1 MGAKR
6 KRTPRELTRRTLA
19 VIVAAGFTALALWL
33 SLRGVDWGAVGKALA
48 GADYLLV
55 AAAVA
60 LSLFGVN
67 VLGLRWRILL
77 APRIR
82 PSLGRLFRWNILSQ
96 FANIAIPAR
105 TNELL
110 RVWLTSVEGGTA
122 AGFALGAI
130 AVERVFDFAVF
141 AAALIAGPAV
151 FGLGKGIFPTFAG
164 FAVGALAVASLAV
177 LVGLVLRPAVFL
189 RMAELLSRILP
200 SRWRAKVNAFL
211 GHAADA
217 FTPLRDIRVS
227 AAVFLYT
234 AFLLFLQ
241 LVMMV
246 IMFRAFHLDLSF
258 GAALFTTFAR
268 SVANI
273 PPAAPGRI
281 GIFEVSIIAAL
292 AAFGIPRSEALGL
305 AIVLHLVAHIPRI
318 ALGAI
323 FLSVEP
329 VPIFAP
335 SRVMKDIGASRDA
348 DAGGGLRPEGDPPR
362 PRPIP

>member
-1 MGAKR
+1 MSDKE
-6 KRTPRELTRRTLA
+6 KLTPRERTRRTLA
-19 VIVAAGFTALALWL
+19 VLVASGFTALALWI
-33 SLRGVDWGAVGKALA
+33 SLRGVDWKAVGKALA

-55 AAAVA
+55 AAALA

-67 VLGLRWRILL
+67 VLGWRWRILL

-96 FANIAIPAR
+96 FANIVVPAR

-122 AGFALGAI
+122 AGFALGTI

-151 FGLGKGIFPTFAG
+151 FGLGKGIFPPAAG
-164 FAVGALAVASLAV
+164 IAVGALALASLAV
-177 LVGLVLRPAVFL
+177 LVGLVVRPALFL
-189 RMAELLSRILP
+189 KMAEIVSRILP
-200 SRWRAKVNAFL
+200 SPWRAKVNAFL

-217 FTPLRDIRVS
+217 FAPLRDVRVA
-227 AAVFLYT
+227 AAVSLYT
-234 AFLLFLQ
+234 VFLLFLQ

-268 SVANI
+268 SIANI

-292 AAFGIPRSEALGL
+292 AAYGVPRSEALGL

-323 FLSVEP
+323 FLSIEP

-335 SRVMKDIGASRDA
+335 SRVIKDVRASGDA
-348 DAGGGLRPEGDPPR
+348 DASGGLRPEEGPPR
-362 PRPIP
+362 SGPLP

>member
-1 MGAKR
+1 MGAKG
-6 KRTPRELTRRTLA
+6 KRAPRELTRRTLA
-19 VIVAAGFTALALWL
+19 VIVAAGFTALALWI
-33 SLRGVDWGAVGKALA
+33 SLRGVDWAAVGKALA

-55 AAAVA
+55 ATTVA
-60 LSLFGVN
+60 LSLFGVH
-67 VLGLRWRILL
+67 VLGWRWRILL
-77 APRIR
+77 ASRIR

-96 FANIAIPAR
+96 FANIVIPAR
-105 TNELL
+105 TNELM
-110 RVWLTSVEGGTA
+110 RVWLASVEGGTA
-122 AGFALGAI
+122 AGFALGTI

-151 FGLGKGIFPTFAG
+151 FGLGKGIFPPAAG
-164 FAVGALAVASLAV
+164 FAVGALALASLAV
-177 LVGLVLRPAVFL
+177 LVGLVVRPAVFL
-189 RMAELLSRILP
+189 KMAELLSRVLP
-200 SRWRAKVNAFL
+200 PRWRAKVNAFL

-217 FTPLRDIRVS
+217 FTPLRDVRV
-227 AAVFLYT
+227 ATAVFLYT

>member
-1 MGAKR
+1 MAAKR

-19 VIVAAGFTALALWL
+19 IIVAAGFTALALWI
-33 SLRGVDWGAVGKALA
+33 SLKGVDWAEVGKALA

-55 AAAVA
+55 ATAVA
-60 LSLFGVN
+60 ISLFGVS
-67 VLGLRWRILL
+67 VLGWRWRILL

-82 PSLGRLFRWNILSQ
+82 PSLGRLYRWNVLSQ
-96 FANIAIPAR
+96 FANIVIPAR

-122 AGFALGAI
+122 AGFALGTI

-151 FGLGKGIFPTFAG
+151 FGLGKGIFPPAAG
-164 FAVGALAVASLAV
+164 FAVGALALASLAM
-177 LVGLVLRPAVFL
+177 LVGLVVRPAVFL
-189 RMAELLSRILP
+189 KMAEIVSRILP
-200 SRWRAKVNAFL
+200 SPWRAKVNAFL

-217 FTPLRDIRVS
+217 FTPLRDVRVA

-246 IMFRAFHLDLSF
+246 VMFRAFHLDLLF

-268 SVANI
+268 SIANI

-335 SRVMKDIGASRDA
+335 SRVMKDIGAYRDA

-362 PRPIP
+362 PEPIP

>member
-1 MGAKR
+1 MGSKK
-6 KRTPRELTRRTLA
+6 KRTPRERTRRTLV
-19 VIVAAGFTALALWL
+19 VIIAAGFTALALWI
-33 SLRGVDWGAVGKALA
+33 SLRGVDWAAVGKALA

-67 VLGLRWRILL
+67 VLGWRWRILL

-82 PSLGRLFRWNILSQ
+82 PSLGRLYRWNILSQ
-96 FANIAIPAR
+96 FANILVPAR

-110 RVWLTSVEGGTA
+110 RVWLTSVEGGTE
-122 AGFALGAI
+122 AGFALGTL

-151 FGLGKGIFPTFAG
+151 FGLGRGIFPPAAG
-164 FAVGALAVASLAV
+164 SAVGVLALASLAV
-177 LVGLVLRPAVFL
+177 LVGLVVRPAVFL
-189 RMAELLSRILP
+189 RMAEVVSRILP
-200 SRWRAKVNAFL
+200 SAWRTKVNAFL

-217 FTPLRDIRVS
+217 FTPLRDVRVA
-227 AAVFLYT
+227 AAVSLYSV
-234 AFLLFLQ
+234 FILFLQ

-246 IMFRAFHLDLSF
+246 IMFRAFHLDLAF

-268 SVANI
+268 SIANL

-292 AAFGIPRSEALGL
+292 AAFGVPRSEALGL

-329 VPIFAP
+329 VPLFAP
-335 SRVMKDIGASRDA
+335 SRAAKEVRAAREE
-348 DAGGGLRPEGDPPR
+348 DAGKGPRPEQGSPGDGRNP
-362 PRPIP
+362 